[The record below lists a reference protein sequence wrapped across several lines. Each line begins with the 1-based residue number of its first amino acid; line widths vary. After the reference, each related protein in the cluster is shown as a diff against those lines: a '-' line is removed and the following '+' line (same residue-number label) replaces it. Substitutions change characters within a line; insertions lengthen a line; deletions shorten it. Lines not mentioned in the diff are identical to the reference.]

1 MSVLSHLVF
10 SERGDVML
18 RVALLLSAV
27 GLLAAGPVGSEGSDR
42 FWILWEKQ
50 EMVGENCPHG
60 QRCTLKRN
68 YASRL
73 VDGINLQKMY
83 RLFGMMD
90 GAALSTGRL
99 AEHPQAPRICQHN
112 DPEVL
117 LGFDP
122 ERLPMVEKV
131 EVLRGLAGVN
141 FDLRNLAAPPG
152 HSSDFGRKLHN
163 QFVAKLKDAGIKI
176 LTKEEVSKT
185 PGQPVLNI
193 YFSHNEFNGACE
205 YEYTVFASLS
215 QTVLLTRDLRVK
227 VTAGVWSY
235 SMGST
240 SDKHKGS
247 ETDIILGVADS
258 FITDYRLVNG
268 N

>member
-1 MSVLSHLVF
+1 MARSLALLGL
-10 SERGDVML
+10 GDVML
-18 RVALLLSAV
+18 RIAKLLPVVCLLSASPT
-27 GLLAAGPVGSEGSDR
+27 GADASDR

-50 EMVGENCPHG
+50 EMVGANCPNG
-60 QRCTLKRN
+60 QSCTLKRN

-122 ERLPMVEKV
+122 EQLPKVEKI

-163 QFVAKLKDAGIKI
+163 QFVNKLKDAGIKI
-176 LTKEEVSKT
+176 LSKDEVSQT

-193 YFSHNEFNGACE
+193 YFSHSDFNGACE
-205 YEYTVFASLS
+205 YEYTVFASLT

-247 ETDIILGVADS
+247 EADIILGVADS
-258 FITDYRLVNG
+258 FIEDYRLVNSD
-268 N
+268 